1 MRQNHNTADV
11 YAHANASSG
20 SAQGATLAAMAASSK
35 DSYAK
40 PAAHAID
47 DPDWSAVVTHDV
59 YCRRL
64 TTVPGNTRQSGLPVA
79 AYKQELTDLLNCLAH
94 LGVSAPPGSGNTQH
108 IAMCALS
115 SIHYNVNRNAKDYT
129 FV

>member
-1 MRQNHNTADV
+1 MLQNHDTADIC
-11 YAHANASSG
+11 AHANASSG

-47 DPDWSAVVTHDV
+47 DSDWSDVVTHDI

-64 TTVPGNTRQSGLPVA
+64 TRIPGSTRQSGLPVA
-79 AYKQELTDLLNCLAH
+79 AYKQELTDLLNCHAH
-94 LGVSAPPGSGNTQH
+94 LGVSASPGSGQTQH
-108 IAMCALS
+108 VAMCALS
-115 SIHYNVNRNAKDYT
+115 SILYNET